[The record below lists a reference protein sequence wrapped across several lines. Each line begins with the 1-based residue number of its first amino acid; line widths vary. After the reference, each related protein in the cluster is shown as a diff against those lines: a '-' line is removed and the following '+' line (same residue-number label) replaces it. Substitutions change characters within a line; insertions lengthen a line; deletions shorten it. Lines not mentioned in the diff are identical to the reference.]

1 MKHYRALAV
10 IVLALLLLSVA
21 PVQQARA
28 QTAYTEKLSV
38 YIAGSNALWYLTF
51 QGINGSSRLSAFENS
66 PGLSWYNV
74 TAVSTSGASSDSQIF
89 GPQGYNVFPV
99 SSPLLQGVLLNVGS
113 DSYGDASAAASALGT
128 YLLTQFVSSSN
139 GTGTYGFYAPLSFDK
154 VVAVT
159 LLTLV
164 PTGEGGF
171 AKAIV
176 VGSFETT
183 TSPFVTLEGV
193 KSSPGFSHTLVVGSI
208 TGSALDSSDGPN
220 ILGLFGVGAGLT
232 SLSASSH
239 STNSVIQV
247 RVLDGIMES
256 KDHATVVND
265 TAHYQSSYTL
275 ALPASSRVF
284 ALNASVMQQPAQ
296 LLAYRT
302 ISAGVLQSGQKLSV
316 TLTLTNLS
324 PTATLTNMSFSDNW
338 WSSNSAFAL
347 DHGNYTVPTSIAAG
361 VTVTPV
367 YVLRYTGNGTG
378 RVTIPA
384 SVITYSFLQGAS
396 RFKGHAVLNPIVL
409 SPGISDP
416 VIYSYVAPSGGYGKS
431 VGQAQDLKVTVYNAG
446 NEPASSVVVAG
457 QSISGLAPNDSS
469 TVTVTQTAQGL
480 TGINATGTYLTT
492 YKDNAGNS
500 LQSTTN
506 VATEMFSHNSMRLA
520 YPALTVAQ
528 TMAPLKGGGT
538 NLTLSFTIT
547 NRGNT
552 NGTSFFAQGA
562 LPQGLSCGTIKG
574 NGATCANG
582 VVSLNLSSV
591 VALATVKS
599 SMTFDVTSPRNFI
612 LGPFESRWTSFG
624 IGFQG
629 ASDPI
634 GIPTGASVAKRFAP
648 SALFEGM
655 TSTVSVVASNSGP
668 YDLYNVTFGS
678 SADGFDTVSAQVVTY
693 KIASAIAAGSN
704 STLSYSVGALPVQ
717 GTFNSSASTA
727 TFYFGGSQFTPSY
740 AGPSVTIYQPLT
752 ATITTAPASTT
763 EGKPFNLSIAIANP
777 SGVGVTNVVFS
788 IPIPSGLTLS
798 QLQGATVVGK
808 NLTILASALA
818 AHAVLNA
825 SATAE
830 ASSGI
835 TVPFAPATLTFSYGG
850 VTVAG
855 SVPSGGIAIGE
866 NVTTRYVLPIGLV
879 LLVLLAAVY
888 YVRKISKPSVPA
900 SRS

>member
-1 MKHYRALAV
+1 MKHYRAFAV
-10 IVLALLLLSVA
+10 MVLALLLLSAV

-51 QGINGSSRLSAFENS
+51 QGINGSSRLTAFENS
-66 PGLSWYNV
+66 PGLSWYNI
-74 TAVSTSGASSDSQIF
+74 TAISTSGSSSDSQIF

-99 SSPLLQGVLLNVGS
+99 ASPLLEGVTLSVGS

-128 YLLTQFVSSSN
+128 YLLTQFVSSFN
-139 GTGTYGFYAPLSFDK
+139 GTGTYRFYAPLDFNK
-154 VVAVT
+154 VAAVT
-159 LLTLV
+159 LLTFV
-164 PTGEGGF
+164 PAKAGGF

-183 TSPFVTLEGV
+183 TSPFVILEGV
-193 KSSPGFSHTLVVGSI
+193 KSSQSFSHTLVVGSI

-220 ILGLFGVGAGLT
+220 ILGLFGTGAGLT

-239 STNSVIQV
+239 STSSIIQV
-247 RVLDGIMES
+247 RVLDGLMQTTD
-256 KDHATVVND
+256 KATVVND
-265 TAHYQSSYTL
+265 AVHYQSSYTL
-275 ALPASSRVF
+275 TLSASTKVF
-284 ALNASVMQQPAQ
+284 ALNASVLQQPAQ

-302 ISAGVLQSGQKLSV
+302 ISPGVLQSGRKLSV

-324 PTATLTNMSFSDNW
+324 PTAELTNMSFSDNW
-338 WSSNSAFAL
+338 WSTNSAFAF
-347 DHGNYTVPTSIAAG
+347 DHGNYTVPTSLAAG
-361 VTVTPV
+361 DTVTPV
-367 YVLRYTGNGTG
+367 YVLRYTGNATG
-378 RVTIPA
+378 KVTIPA
-384 SVITYSFLQGAS
+384 GVITYSFLEGTS
-396 RFKGHAVLNPIVL
+396 KFTGRSVLNPIVL
-409 SPGISDP
+409 SLGISDP
-416 VIYSYVAPSGGYGKS
+416 VIYSYVVPTGGYGKA
-431 VGQAQDLKVTVYNAG
+431 VGQSQDLEVTVFNAG

-457 QSISGLAPNDSS
+457 QSISGLAANDSS
-469 TVTVTQTAQGL
+469 TVAVTQSAQGL
-480 TGINATGTYLTT
+480 TGINATEAYLTT

-506 VATEMFSHNSMRLA
+506 VATELFSQNSMRLA
-520 YPALTVAQ
+520 FPDLTVTQA
-528 TMAPLKGGGT
+528 MAPLKGGGT
-538 NLTLSFTIT
+538 NLTLTFIIT
-547 NRGNT
+547 NRGDT

-574 NGATCANG
+574 KGTTCANG
-582 VVSLNLSSV
+582 IVSMNFSTV
-591 VALATVKS
+591 VALATVRS

-612 LGPFESRWTSFG
+612 LGAFEFRWTSFG
-624 IGFQG
+624 IAFQG
-629 ASDPI
+629 ASNPV
-634 GIPTGASVAKRFAP
+634 GIPTGASVAKQFLP
-648 SALFEGM
+648 SELFEGM
-655 TSTVSVVASNSGP
+655 TSTVSVAASNAGP
-668 YDLYNVTFGS
+668 FDIYNVTFGS
-678 SADGFDTVSAQVVTY
+678 SADGFDTVSSQASTY
-693 KIASAIAAGSN
+693 KIVSAIEAGRN
-704 STLSYSVGALPVQ
+704 STLSYSAGALPVE

-727 TFYFGGSQFTPSY
+727 TFYFGGSQFTPSF
-740 AGPSVTIYQPLT
+740 AGPSVTIYLPLS
-752 ATITTAPASTT
+752 ATITTTPASTT
-763 EGKPFNLSIAIANP
+763 EGKPFNLSIAITNP
-777 SGVGVTNVVFS
+777 SGVGVTNVLFS
-788 IPIPSGLTLS
+788 IPIPSGVTLS

-808 NLTILASALA
+808 NLTILASTLA

-825 SATAE
+825 SATVE